1 MRKYR
6 AIPLFVMSTSAIISS
21 IGYGSWIFNQFQEIE
36 KEISTKNSQPVCYIQ
51 GNKSVKYTTIEKA
64 LAVAGDKDHIDSPET
79 IVVIPGTNPVI
90 SSSCTLDTKDTLLIP
105 YEDETYMR
113 DLSKITD
120 KNVSS
125 VTSVNF
131 SDNDSTSVSNNRK
144 NEVTIRSSK
153 VGTKVV
159 FENKGTIKVGGEL
172 GVGIGNQRPS
182 GHTNGKYCQI
192 SIENSAS
199 IDNYGEIDLYG
210 YIKKKSINNAGII
223 TNYSSGK
230 MVMPFVIHDYS
241 GGGFSASAN
250 QEKIL
255 PFNIFEIPNC
265 QTTSIYQAGSKLD
278 VMLAIYASNKMHV
291 PENSRLIG
299 AGDGLFNISSGSVA
313 IDYYSY
319 DFPFTKIDSSKN
331 QPKENISKMKIGIN
345 GAVSLTSMKLSLGG
359 MSISTGDF
367 IAPLSYK
374 FDVTCN
380 SGSILKLNKKTKF
393 LKGSSLQIIEGGTA
407 EINDQSLF
415 YQSYSYDCN
424 YVGDLYPSAL
434 NPASLINN
442 GKLTLNAPFGGFIET
457 NGSSGEL
464 ITTAN
469 YNSEASSKEM
479 VSLKKTSKIK
489 YEYTYKTMTVKGSA
503 MIKANQLDTAEK
515 SLIKEN
521 EKYVAHESSWIGNAS
536 GQISEIESKTAE
548 KNGSYTT
555 CFDSSTDIETNKG
568 NVNIANINTGDL
580 ILSYNHYSG
589 KFEYK
594 PIAAVIN
601 HGLKVYQ
608 VIEMFFND
616 GSHIG
621 FISSHGLFDV
631 DENKYVDINPKNY
644 KNYIGH
650 QFLSYKANKFKI
662 VVLSRAEI
670 VEKRTSCY
678 TLVSSENLNCI
689 GNGLLNITSVLK
701 GIYNIFDYDRN
712 HNFDR
717 CQMKSDIERFGL
729 YEYSDFK
736 DLISKK
742 IFVDYGFKYFKV
754 SIGKG
759 LMNYDTLLF
768 YIRWLKN
775 CINNGEAII
784 Y

>member
-6 AIPLFVMSTSAIISS
+6 TIPLFVMSTSAIISS
-21 IGYGSWIFNQFQEIE
+21 IGYGSWIFSQFQETD
-36 KEISTKNSQPVCYIQ
+36 KEFSSKKSQPVCYIQ
-51 GNKSVKYTTIEKA
+51 GNKDIKYTTIEKA
-64 LAVAGDKDHIDSPET
+64 LAVAGDKEHINSSET

-113 DLSKITD
+113 DLSKI
-120 KNVSS
+120 KENNVAS
-125 VTSVNF
+125 VTSTNF
-131 SDNDSTSVSNNRK
+131 SDDDVTSVSKNRK
-144 NEVTIRSSK
+144 NEVTIRSDKAGSH
-153 VGTKVV
+153 VV
-159 FENKGTIKVGGEL
+159 FENKGTIKIGGEL
-172 GVGIGNQRPS
+172 GVGSNSQRPS

-192 SIENSAS
+192 SIESSAS

-210 YIKKKSINNAGII
+210 YIKKKSVDNAGVI
-223 TNYSSGK
+223 TNYSSSK
-230 MVMPFVIHDYS
+230 MVMPFVIQDYS

-265 QTTSIYQAGSKLD
+265 QTTSIYQTGSKLD
-278 VMLAIYASNKMHV
+278 VMLAIYASDKMYV

-299 AGDGLFNISSGSVA
+299 SGDGLFNISSGSVA

-319 DFPFTKIDSSKN
+319 AFPFTKIDSPKN
-331 QPKENISKMKIGIN
+331 QSKENISKMKIDIN
-345 GAVSLTSMKLSLGG
+345 GDVSLASMKLSLGG
-359 MSISTGDF
+359 ISISTGDF

-393 LKGSSLQIIEGGTA
+393 LKGSALQIMEGGTV

-424 YVGDLYPSAL
+424 YVGDLYPSSL
-434 NPASLINN
+434 DSASLVNN
-442 GKLTLNAPFGGFIET
+442 GSLTLNAPFGGFIET
-457 NGSSGEL
+457 NGSSGKL
-464 ITTAN
+464 ITTDK
-469 YNSEASSKEM
+469 YKSEASSKEM
-479 VSLKKTSKIK
+479 VSLKKKNKAT

-503 MIKANQLDTAEK
+503 MIKTNQLDTAQK

-521 EKYVAHESSWIGNAS
+521 EQYVAHGSSWIGNAS
-536 GQISEIESKTAE
+536 GKISEIESKTAE
-548 KNGSYTT
+548 NNGSYTT
-555 CFDSSTDIETNKG
+555 CFDSNTYIVTNKG
-568 NVNIANINTGDL
+568 NINISNINAGDL
-580 ILSYNHYSG
+580 ILSYNHCSG

-601 HGLKVYQ
+601 HGLKDYQ
-608 VIEMFFND
+608 VIEMYFND
-616 GSHIG
+616 GSRIG

-631 DENKYVDINPKNY
+631 DKNEYVDINPNNY

-650 QFLSYKANKFKI
+650 RFLSYKADKLKI
-662 VVLSRAEI
+662 VALSRAEL

-701 GIYNIFDYDRN
+701 GIYNIFEYDRN
-712 HNFDR
+712 HNFDSS
-717 CQMKSDIERFGL
+717 QMKSDIERFGL

-736 DLISKK
+736 DLITEK

-759 LMNYDTLLF
+759 LMSYDTLLF